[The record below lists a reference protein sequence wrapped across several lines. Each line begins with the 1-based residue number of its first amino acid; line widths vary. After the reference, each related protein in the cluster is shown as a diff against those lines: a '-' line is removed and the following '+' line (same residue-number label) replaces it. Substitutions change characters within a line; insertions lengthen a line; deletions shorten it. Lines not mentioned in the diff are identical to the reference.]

1 MQNVVTESH
10 GFDFI
15 SHKSHIER
23 WWYCRNNAYLSHP
36 WIHFYSFTHLQ
47 RNTELISIRV
57 SLLGLRQVT
66 VMSYAKNKRIS
77 DQDPGIFSAVS
88 VVYCD
93 GSFSCVEDFSIANP
107 ARSCQIPLRWQNQ
120 LCWINTVSSD
130 KASKQFQIHK
140 SRSLCRTASLR
151 PWIPWHLNKTCMRC
165 DSAKNRSNTN
175 SKVLSK
181 QPRMLWHWHAIQVG
195 FSGWKVDE
203 RLVFSW
209 TLLGLSHRTTSPGS
223 VVATL
228 LL

>member
-1 MQNVVTESH
+1 MNPFSIPSLTSSEIRNWSRSVFPFLALGRWLSWAMRKTNGSRIKIQAFFQPFRWYIVTEV
-10 GFDFI
+10 F
-15 SHKSHIER
+15 
-23 WWYCRNNAYLSHP
+23 
-36 WIHFYSFTHLQ
+36 
-47 RNTELISIRV
+47 RV
-57 SLLGLRQVT
+57 SKILALQIQPDLVRSLWGDKTSFVESTQ
-66 VMSYAKNKRIS
+66 
-77 DQDPGIFSAVS
+77 SA
-88 VVYCD
+88 
-93 GSFSCVEDFSIANP
+93 
-107 ARSCQIPLRWQNQ
+107 
-120 LCWINTVSSD
+120 SD